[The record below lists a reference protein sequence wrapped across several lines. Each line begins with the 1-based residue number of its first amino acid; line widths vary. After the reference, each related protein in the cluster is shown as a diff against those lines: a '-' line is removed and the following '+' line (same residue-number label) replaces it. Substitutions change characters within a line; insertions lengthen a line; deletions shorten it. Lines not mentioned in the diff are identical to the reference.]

1 MDGRELPR
9 GPRARRHL
17 RRRGRKHRQEINL
30 KQMIFQLEI
39 IQNSHLLNVDLTV
52 DSIPFPDTEAL
63 RMAMIDKPDEV
74 GWSRLVEKPLDFEA
88 KQRLASDR
96 R

>member
-1 MDGRELPR
+1 M
-9 GPRARRHL
+9 
-17 RRRGRKHRQEINL
+17 
-30 KQMIFQLEI
+30 
-39 IQNSHLLNVDLTV
+39 DLTV

>member
-1 MDGRELPR
+1 MV
-9 GPRARRHL
+9 
-17 RRRGRKHRQEINL
+17 
-30 KQMIFQLEI
+30 
-39 IQNSHLLNVDLTV
+39 QNSHLLNVGFTLDL
-52 DSIPFPDTEAL
+52 IPLSVDTEAL

>member
-1 MDGRELPR
+1 MEKMQISFLLIVPIVPEFWMDSL
-9 GPRARRHL
+9 
-17 RRRGRKHRQEINL
+17 
-30 KQMIFQLEI
+30 
-39 IQNSHLLNVDLTV
+39 S
-52 DSIPFPDTEAL
+52 PDTEAL

>member
-1 MDGRELPR
+1 
-9 GPRARRHL
+9 
-17 RRRGRKHRQEINL
+17 
-30 KQMIFQLEI
+30 
-39 IQNSHLLNVDLTV
+39 
-52 DSIPFPDTEAL
+52 
-63 RMAMIDKPDEV
+63 MAMIDKPDEV